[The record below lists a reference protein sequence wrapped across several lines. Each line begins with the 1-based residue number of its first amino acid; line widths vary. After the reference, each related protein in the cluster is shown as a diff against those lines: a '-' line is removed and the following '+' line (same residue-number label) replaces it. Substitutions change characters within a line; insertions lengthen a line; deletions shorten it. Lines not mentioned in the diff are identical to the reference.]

1 MACTTILVG
10 KKASNNGS
18 TFIARNDDSPSGKFH
33 VKKLVSVDPS
43 KQPRHYEATGS
54 SFTIELPDNP
64 LRYSMVPNVNP
75 IEGVWPAAGFNSA
88 NVGMSAT
95 ETITSNPHVL
105 GADPYV
111 SNGLGEEDL
120 VLIILPYIRS
130 AREGVIRLGKLLE
143 QYGTSE
149 PNGIAFS
156 DKDEIWWL
164 ETIGGH
170 HWIAR
175 KVPDDEVVIMPN
187 QFGLDNFD
195 FDDAFINQKE
205 HLCSLDLKT
214 FMEKYHLDCNLDG
227 SKFNPRLVFGSSSD
241 SDHVYN
247 TPRAWYLAKRLGHD
261 EYSPEDDN
269 VPWSLK
275 PNKKITVEDVKYLL
289 SSHYQGTPYDP
300 YGKGNDADKTKY
312 RPIGISRTSFMACL
326 EVRNSV
332 SEELSAVEWICFG
345 SNPFNAFVPLYAN
358 VRKYPEYFSNVT
370 TDVSTNNLYW
380 NSRLIGCLA
389 DSHFNSTAIYIERYQ
404 NAVAN
409 SSHALLNKYDDLND
423 PSILE
428 IANQEIS
435 DMVQLQTQRVLNTL
449 TYVVSCAMKNGFA
462 RSDN

>member
-10 KKASNNGS
+10 KRASNNGS
-18 TFIARNDDSPSGKFH
+18 TLVARNDDSPSGKFH

-43 KQPRHYEATGS
+43 RQPRHYEAKGS

-64 LRYSMVPNVNP
+64 LRYSMVPNVDP
-75 IEGVWPAAGFNSA
+75 TEGIWPAAGFNSE

-95 ETITSNPHVL
+95 ETITSNPRVL

-120 VLIILPYIRS
+120 VSIVLPYIHS
-130 AREGVIRLGKLLE
+130 AKEGVIRLGKLLE

-156 DKDEIWWL
+156 DNNDIWWL

-175 KVPDDEVVIMPN
+175 RVPDDRVVIMPN

-195 FDDAFINQKE
+195 FDDALVSQKECMCSPDLKAFIN
-205 HLCSLDLKT
+205 
-214 FMEKYHLDCNLDG
+214 KYHLDCNIG
-227 SKFNPRLVFGSSSD
+227 EEFNPRLAFGSSSD

-247 TPRAWYLAKRLGHD
+247 TPRAWYIAKRLGYD
-261 EYSPEDDN
+261 EFSPEDDN
-269 VPWSLK
+269 IPWSVVPK
-275 PNKKITVEDVKYLL
+275 KKITVEDVKYLL
-289 SSHYQGTPYDP
+289 SAHYQGTPYDP
-300 YGKGNDADKTKY
+300 YGKGSDADKSKY

-326 EVRNSV
+326 EVRNGVPS
-332 SEELSAVEWICFG
+332 ELSAVEWICFA

-358 VRKYPEYFSNVT
+358 VKKFPEYFSNT
-370 TDVSTNNLYW
+370 TLDVNTNNFYW
-380 NSRLIGCLA
+380 NSRLISCLA
-389 DSHFNSTAIYIERYQ
+389 DSHFNITSIHIERYQ

-409 SSHALLNKYDDLND
+409 LSHMLLNKYDELADGSL
-423 PSILE
+423 LE
-428 IANQEIS
+428 QANQELS
-435 DMVQLQTQRVLNTL
+435 DMAQKQTQKVLNTL
-449 TYVVSCAMKNGFA
+449 TYVVSCVMKNGFA